1 MPSIKIYLH
10 RASPRNF
17 YFKKSRTSEI
27 TVRLS
32 ELFALRLKK
41 KNTKKK
47 KTNRL
52 LKHCLREVVFMCPL
66 QVAER
71 VSCGPCDMQLFL
83 VHRNIT
89 TAQKSTQDKQNVIT
103 GTKQDMAS
111 AS

>member
-1 MPSIKIYLH
+1 MMQKAFLAVSMQTSLE
-10 RASPRNF
+10 PR
-17 YFKKSRTSEI
+17 KQ
-27 TVRLS
+27 
-32 ELFALRLKK
+32 
-41 KNTKKK
+41 
-47 KTNRL
+47 TNRL
-52 LKHCLREVVFMCPL
+52 LKHCLREVVFICSL